1 MVGALVA
8 WTFPSQDGGLTA
20 TYRGMGLDYLS
31 PAYR

>member
-8 WTFPSQDGGLTA
+8 WTFPIQSGGLTA
-20 TYRGMGLDYLS
+20 SYQFTGLDYLS